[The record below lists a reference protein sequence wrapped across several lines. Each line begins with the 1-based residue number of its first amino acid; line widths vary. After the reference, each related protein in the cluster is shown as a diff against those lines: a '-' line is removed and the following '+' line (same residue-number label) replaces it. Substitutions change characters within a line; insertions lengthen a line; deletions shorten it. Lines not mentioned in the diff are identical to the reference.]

1 MKFVKQAI
9 TFIIVIIVLVIF
21 IPRNAFKPKE
31 KRVEIT
37 QYYLTYNN
45 VDIKLNTDFNNYM
58 ATLGAYN
65 DYRSNDGD
73 VPGNIYYFDQFQVET
88 YYLDNVE
95 RIKSI
100 LFTSEDIYT
109 NEGLGLGD
117 SEKYITQTY
126 NQPTMYRNNVYYYE
140 LNNTSLSFIV
150 DNNKII
156 SIEYTIT

>member
-1 MKFVKQAI
+1 MKYVKQVV
-9 TFIIVIIVLVIF
+9 TFIIVVIILVIF
-21 IPRNAFKPKE
+21 IPRNSLNKPKE

-45 VDIKLNTDFNNYM
+45 TDIKLNTDFNNYRVVFEP
-58 ATLGAYN
+58 YN
-65 DYRSNDGD
+65 EYRESED
-73 VPGNIYYFDQFQVET
+73 GNIYYYDKFQIET

-100 LFTSEDIYT
+100 MFTSENIYT
-109 NEGLGLGD
+109 NEGIGLGD
-117 SEKYITQTY
+117 PEKYITQTY

-156 SIEYTIT
+156 SIEYAIT